1 MKTMKYWLMVIGMCA
16 LLTGCMNKIES
27 KFPEVPELESEVT
40 ATPTMIPTATPT
52 MIPTATP
59 TTVVTPSSAVT
70 PTLTLT
76 VTPTVEP
83 VPTAGVL
90 PSPTEALVVTPV
102 PLLERTNGEVYF
114 SKVNHFI
121 SGDTAI
127 EIRTD
132 SVKEGFITYTL
143 DGTEP
148 KKYSELYKNPIQLEA
163 GAEDAPN
170 CYTIKAKAWYEDGT
184 ESESY
189 VQTYFVAEKVAERYS
204 TYILSVN
211 GEPGELTE
219 GPDGILYKENA
230 QNRGRD
236 YERKVHLELISSDGE
251 TVFTQYGGIRAH
263 GGDSRKHAIKPFKI
277 YARKEYQNGKGSFIF
292 DGFGTLTLDGSAVVE
307 KYDKMILR
315 DGGDDYQQSGL
326 REELVHRLAREAG
339 FAAYEE
345 VVPVVVYMNGKY
357 YGFFWMH
364 EAYCDKYFQQR
375 NGKSDGEYVV
385 LEGSDKQKWGAND
398 EIERQAEA
406 EYNSMYSRY
415 SAADLTDEATYEA
428 LNTLIDVEN
437 YLDYMSYNIYIGNND
452 WPYNNYRCFRYYAED
467 GVYGNG
473 EQDGRWRYLL
483 HDADVAFS
491 CYYASSATAFAER
504 ENLYEVIADEDGG
517 CYSPL
522 LAALL
527 KREDCRQYFL
537 DRMDFYMEEA
547 VTPEQVNIM
556 LDELMTACDGEIPYY
571 YQYLEELKK
580 TESTIWTSLGHREK
594 SIATIRLFAELR
606 PEYMRKQLAELL
618 GYSGETDAGETE

>member
-1 MKTMKYWLMVIGMCA
+1 MKQIKCLPAVLGLCVLLAGCNNINNVQEQLPA
-16 LLTGCMNKIES
+16 LSPTLAEIPDITPGEADTSDSVLTATPGPTATTS
-27 KFPEVPELESEVT
+27 LT
-40 ATPTMIPTATPT
+40 ATPTSEPPLTATPDAVVE
-52 MIPTATP
+52 ITP
-59 TTVVTPSSAVT
+59 TPIA
-70 PTLTLT
+70 
-76 VTPTVEP
+76 
-83 VPTAGVL
+83 
-90 PSPTEALVVTPV
+90 
-102 PLLERTNGEVYF
+102 ERTNGEVYF
-114 SKVNHFI
+114 SETNHFI
-121 SGDTAI
+121 AEDVAI
-127 EIRTD
+127 SIGTD
-132 SVKEGFITYTL
+132 SGKDGFITYTL

-148 KKYSELYKNPIQLEA
+148 KKYSELYKKPLQLEA
-163 GAEDAPN
+163 GTADAPN

-184 ESESY
+184 ESDCSVY
-189 VQTYFVAEKVAERYS
+189 TYFVAEQVTERYS

-219 GPDGILYKENA
+219 GPDGILHEENV
-230 QNRGRD
+230 QNRGRE
-236 YERKVHLELISSDGE
+236 YERKVHLELISAEGE
-251 TVFTQYGGIRAH
+251 TVFIQYGGIRAH

-277 YARKEYQNGKGSFIF
+277 YARKEYQNGKGSFEF
-292 DGFGTLTLDGSAVVE
+292 DGFGTITLDGTDVVE

-345 VVPVVVYMNGKY
+345 VVPVVVYMNGEY

-398 EIERQAEA
+398 ELERQAEA
-406 EYNSMYSRY
+406 EYNNMYYKY
-415 SAADLTDEATYEA
+415 SAADLTDDATYEA
-428 LNTLIDVEN
+428 LNALIDVEN

-467 GVYGNG
+467 GVYGDG

-504 ENLYEVIADEDGG
+504 ENLYEVIADADGG

-537 DRMDFYMEEA
+537 DRMDYYMEEA
-547 VTPEQVNIM
+547 VTPERVNAV
-556 LDELMTACDGEIPYY
+556 LDELMAECGGEIPYY
-571 YQYLEELKK
+571 YQHLEQLKE
-580 TESTIWTSLGHREK
+580 TESSIWTSEAHREK
-594 SIATIRLFAELR
+594 SIETIRLFTELR
-606 PEYMRKQLAELL
+606 PEYMRQQLAELL
-618 GYSGETDAGETE
+618 GYVVE

>member
-1 MKTMKYWLMVIGMCA
+1 M
-16 LLTGCMNKIES
+16 
-27 KFPEVPELESEVT
+27 
-40 ATPTMIPTATPT
+40 PTATPT
-52 MIPTATP
+52 PTQ
-59 TTVVTPSSAVT
+59 
-70 PTLTLT
+70 
-76 VTPTVEP
+76 
-83 VPTAGVL
+83 L
-90 PSPTEALVVTPV
+90 P
-102 PLLERTNGEVYF
+102 ERTDGEVYF
-114 SKVNHFI
+114 SETNHFI
-121 SGDTAI
+121 TGDTSI

-132 SVKEGFITYTL
+132 SVKSGFITYTL

-148 KKYSELYKNPIQLEA
+148 KEDSELYEGPINFAA
-163 GAEDAPN
+163 GTNDAPN
-170 CYTIKAKAWYEDGT
+170 CYTVKAKAWYEDGT
-184 ESESY
+184 ESGSY
-189 VQTYFVAEKVAERYS
+189 VQTYFVAENVTERYS

-211 GEPGELTE
+211 GEPGAVTE

-236 YERKVHLELISSDGE
+236 YERKAHLELIASDGE
-251 TVFTQYGGIRAH
+251 TVFAQYGGIRAH
-263 GGDSRKHAIKPFKI
+263 GGDSRKHAVKPFKI
-277 YARKEYQNGKGSFIF
+277 YARKEYQNGKGSFNF
-292 DGFGTLTLDGSAVVE
+292 DGFGTLTLDGSAVVD

-326 REELVHRLAREAG
+326 REELVHRLARAAG
-339 FAAYEE
+339 FSAYEE
-345 VVPVVVYMNGKY
+345 VVPVVVYMNGEY

-406 EYNSMYSRY
+406 EYNSMYSKY
-415 SAADLTDEATYEA
+415 SAADLTDDTTYEA
-428 LNTLIDVEN
+428 LNSLIDVEN

-467 GVYGNG
+467 GVYGEG

-522 LAALL
+522 LAELL

-537 DRMDFYMEEA
+537 DRMDFYMEEE
-547 VTPEQVNIM
+547 VTPEQVNAV
-556 LDELMTACDGEIPYY
+556 LDELIAECGGEIPYY

-594 SIATIRLFAELR
+594 SIATIRLFTKLR

-618 GYSGETDAGETE
+618 GYGA

>member
-1 MKTMKYWLMVIGMCA
+1 MKQIVYLLAMLGSVV
-16 LLTGCMNKIES
+16 LLTACNNRNNITEQTPQAS
-27 KFPEVPELESEVT
+27 PTPTAVPT
-40 ATPTMIPTATPT
+40 ATSTPTDTPVSSPTQRPTPTVTPTPPVTPTPTDIPSPTATPT
-52 MIPTATP
+52 LTP
-59 TTVVTPSSAVT
+59 LS
-70 PTLTLT
+70 
-76 VTPTVEP
+76 
-83 VPTAGVL
+83 
-90 PSPTEALVVTPV
+90 
-102 PLLERTNGEVYF
+102 ERTDGEVYF
-114 SKVNHFI
+114 SETNHFI
-121 SGDTAI
+121 TGDTSI

-132 SVKEGFITYTL
+132 SVKSGFITYTL

-148 KKYSELYKNPIQLEA
+148 KEDSELYEGPINFAA
-163 GAEDAPN
+163 GTNDAPN
-170 CYTIKAKAWYEDGT
+170 CYTVKAKAWYEDGT
-184 ESESY
+184 ESGSY
-189 VQTYFVAEKVAERYS
+189 VQTYFVAENVTERYS

-211 GEPGELTE
+211 GEPGALTE

-236 YERKVHLELISSDGE
+236 YERKAHLELIASDGE
-251 TVFTQYGGIRAH
+251 TVFAQYGGIRAH

-277 YARKEYQNGKGSFIF
+277 YARKEYQNGKGSFNF
-292 DGFGTLTLDGSAVVE
+292 DGFGTLTLDGSAVVD

-326 REELVHRLAREAG
+326 REELVHRLARAAG
-339 FAAYEE
+339 FPAYEE
-345 VVPVVVYMNGKY
+345 VVPVVVYMNGEY

-406 EYNSMYSRY
+406 EYNSMYSKY
-415 SAADLTDEATYEA
+415 SAADLTDDTTYEA
-428 LNTLIDVEN
+428 LNSLIDVEN

-467 GVYGNG
+467 GVYGEG

-537 DRMDFYMEEA
+537 DRMDYYMEEA
-547 VTPEQVNIM
+547 VTPERVNIM
-556 LDELMTACDGEIPYY
+556 LDELMTACSGEIPYY

-580 TESTIWTSLGHREK
+580 TESTIWTSLGHRER
-594 SIATIRLFAELR
+594 SIATIRLFTELR

-618 GYSGETDAGETE
+618 GYSGETNAGETE

>member
-1 MKTMKYWLMVIGMCA
+1 MKQIIYLLAMLGSVV
-16 LLTGCMNKIES
+16 LLTACNNRNNITEQTPPAS
-27 KFPEVPELESEVT
+27 P
-40 ATPTMIPTATPT
+40 TPTAVPTATS
-52 MIPTATP
+52 TP
-59 TTVVTPSSAVT
+59 TDAPVSSPTQRPTPTVTPTPPVT
-70 PTLTLT
+70 PTLTNI
-76 VTPTVEP
+76 
-83 VPTAGVL
+83 
-90 PSPTEALVVTPV
+90 PSPTPTP
-102 PLLERTNGEVYF
+102 LAERTDGEVYF
-114 SKVNHFI
+114 SETNHFI
-121 SGDTAI
+121 TGDTSI

-132 SVKEGFITYTL
+132 SVKSGFITYTL

-148 KKYSELYKNPIQLEA
+148 KEDSELYEGAINFAA
-163 GAEDAPN
+163 GTNEAPN

-184 ESESY
+184 ASGCY
-189 VQTYFVAEKVAERYS
+189 VQTYFVAENAAERYS

-219 GPDGILYKENA
+219 APDGILYKENA

-236 YERKVHLELISSDGE
+236 YERKVHLELIASDGE
-251 TVFTQYGGIRAH
+251 TVFAQYGGIRAH
-263 GGDSRKHAIKPFKI
+263 GGDSRKHAVKPFKI
-277 YARKEYQNGKGSFIF
+277 YARKEYQNGKGSFNF
-292 DGFGTLTLDGSAVVE
+292 DGFGTLTLDGTDVVG

-345 VVPVVVYMNGKY
+345 VVPVVVYMNGEY

-398 EIERQAEA
+398 AIERQAEA
-406 EYNSMYSRY
+406 EYNSMYSKY
-415 SAADLTDEATYEA
+415 SAADLTDDKVYET
-428 LNTLIDVEN
+428 LNALIDVEN
-437 YLDYMSYNIYIGNND
+437 YLDYMSFNIYIGNND

-467 GVYGNG
+467 GVYGEG

-504 ENLYEVIADEDGG
+504 ENLYDVIADTDGG

-547 VTPEQVNIM
+547 VTVERVNAV
-556 LDELMTACDGEIPYY
+556 LDELMAECGGEIPYY
-571 YQYLEELKK
+571 YQHLEELKK
-580 TESTIWTSLGHREK
+580 TESSIWTSLGHRER

-606 PEYMRKQLAELL
+606 PDYMKMQLTELL
-618 GYSGETDAGETE
+618 EY

>member
-1 MKTMKYWLMVIGMCA
+1 MKRITYLFAMLGSVA
-16 LLTGCMNKIES
+16 LLTACSNKNIMTQQNPS
-27 KFPEVPELESEVT
+27 VGLKPT
-40 ATPTMIPTATPT
+40 AVGLATDVMTPSLTPTSVPTATPT
-52 MIPTATP
+52 VTPTDVPMSSPIPSPTELPTATP
-59 TTVVTPSSAVT
+59 T
-70 PTLTLT
+70 PTQ
-76 VTPTVEP
+76 
-83 VPTAGVL
+83 L
-90 PSPTEALVVTPV
+90 P
-102 PLLERTNGEVYF
+102 ERTDGEVYF
-114 SKVNHFI
+114 SETNHFI
-121 SGDTAI
+121 TGDTSI

-132 SVKEGFITYTL
+132 SVKSGFITYTL

-148 KKYSELYKNPIQLEA
+148 KEDSELYEGPINFAA
-163 GAEDAPN
+163 GTNDAPN
-170 CYTIKAKAWYEDGT
+170 CYTVKAKAWYEDGT
-184 ESESY
+184 ESGSY
-189 VQTYFVAEKVAERYS
+189 VQTYFVAENVTERYS

-211 GEPGELTE
+211 GEPGAVTE

-236 YERKVHLELISSDGE
+236 YERKAHLELIASDGE
-251 TVFTQYGGIRAH
+251 TVFAQYGGIRAH
-263 GGDSRKHAIKPFKI
+263 GGDSRKHAVKPFKI
-277 YARKEYQNGKGSFIF
+277 YARKEYQNGKGSFNF
-292 DGFGTLTLDGSAVVE
+292 DGFGTLTLDGSAVVD

-326 REELVHRLAREAG
+326 REELVHRLARAAG
-339 FAAYEE
+339 FSAYEE
-345 VVPVVVYMNGKY
+345 VVPVVVYMNGEY

-406 EYNSMYSRY
+406 EYNSMYSKY
-415 SAADLTDEATYEA
+415 SAADLTDDTTYEA
-428 LNTLIDVEN
+428 LNSLIDVEN

-467 GVYGNG
+467 GVYGEG

-522 LAALL
+522 LAELL

-547 VTPEQVNIM
+547 VTPEQVNAV
-556 LDELMTACDGEIPYY
+556 LDELIAECGGEIPYY

-594 SIATIRLFAELR
+594 SIATIRLFTELR

-618 GYSGETDAGETE
+618 GYGA